1 MPSGPASPGRRWL
14 SPPAAGA
21 RPGQRGRP
29 GWSARAGALLRNFV
43 AAVPRDLAEAASIDG
58 AGPARVLW
66 RILFPLVAPGLVA
79 TSIFSFIT
87 AWNEFIFALTFLG
100 NDQSKFTLQIY
111 VQFFFARGT
120 ADWGAIMAASTLY
133 MIPVMVFF
141 LFVQRRMVGGLVA
154 GAVKG

>member
-1 MPSGPASPGRRWL
+1 MADTVDNRPAPPGPGERRPGPAGATDLASRNDRDMPSGPASPGRRWR

-79 TSIFSFIT
+79 TS
-87 AWNEFIFALTFLG
+87 
-100 NDQSKFTLQIY
+100 
-111 VQFFFARGT
+111 
-120 ADWGAIMAASTLY
+120 
-133 MIPVMVFF
+133 
-141 LFVQRRMVGGLVA
+141 
-154 GAVKG
+154 